1 MTRRSL
7 FSAMK
12 EVYQGGIASSEEEK
26 FFGEGRG
33 GGGKVRV

>member
-1 MTRRSL
+1 
-7 FSAMK
+7 MK

-33 GGGKVRV
+33 GGGVGGKVRV